1 MRDITER
8 FFQMVRYALSE
19 HNEIP
24 HIHEEDWASIYE
36 MARKQSVLAVI
47 FDGVLRMGSE
57 AHIPRHLKMKWFF
70 MVGEIKKRNLL
81 LNQRSVELTEQLQ
94 NDGFDCCV
102 LKGQG
107 NALMY
112 PNPYVRTS
120 GDIDLQVRGGRDA
133 VLQYVRKRFPHTK
146 AAFQH
151 VDYPIFEHVPVE
163 IHYLPV
169 YMNNPL
175 YNYRL
180 QRWFSDHADWLYGNK
195 VSLPEEVGCIHIPST
210 AFNIVF
216 QLAHMMHHYFDEG
229 IGLRHMIDYYYLL
242 EKAHQ
247 EKISLS
253 ETVDK
258 LGKLGLLNF
267 AKAVMYIMHQ
277 VLGMDMD
284 HLIVPMDSKRGEAL
298 LDEILLGGNFGKYSG
313 LTEHSIGM
321 KNLLKY
327 RRTFHFIRK
336 YPGEAFCEPIFRTW
350 HYFYRLK

>member
-1 MRDITER
+1 VTLVDQAGVSDPDNPTDAVAQYELALDYMQGRNGRIIDP
-8 FFQMVRYALSE
+8 YAVKTWLEKAAAQGHDMSQTYLG
-19 HNEIP
+19 
-24 HIHEEDWASIYE
+24 IHSLKEYE
-36 MARKQSVLAVI
+36 TYRNNDAIS
-47 FDGVLRMGSE
+47 
-57 AHIPRHLKMKWFF
+57 P
-70 MVGEIKKRNLL
+70 KKR
-81 LNQRSVELTEQLQ
+81 Q
-94 NDGFDCCV
+94 
-102 LKGQG
+102 
-107 NALMY
+107 A
-112 PNPYVRTS
+112 
-120 GDIDLQVRGGRDA
+120 
-133 VLQYVRKRFPHTK
+133 
-146 AAFQH
+146 
-151 VDYPIFEHVPVE
+151 
-163 IHYLPV
+163 
-169 YMNNPL
+169 
-175 YNYRL
+175 
-180 QRWFSDHADWLYGNK
+180 
-195 VSLPEEVGCIHIPST
+195 
-210 AFNIVF
+210 
-216 QLAHMMHHYFDEG
+216 YFDEG

-277 VLGMDMD
+277 VLGMDKD

-350 HYFYRLK
+350 HYFYRLR